1 MKYMENKTSIKKEKT
16 VKEFMSY
23 MMTVLFTKDKNLME
37 KEMVK
42 VNSFIKMEEY
52 MMEIGIK
59 IKFMVQEYFTITL
72 EK

>member
-1 MKYMENKTSIKKEKT
+1 MKYKENKTSIKKEKT

-52 MMEIGIK
+52 MMEIGIR
-59 IKFMVQEYFTITL
+59 IKFMVQEYFTIIL